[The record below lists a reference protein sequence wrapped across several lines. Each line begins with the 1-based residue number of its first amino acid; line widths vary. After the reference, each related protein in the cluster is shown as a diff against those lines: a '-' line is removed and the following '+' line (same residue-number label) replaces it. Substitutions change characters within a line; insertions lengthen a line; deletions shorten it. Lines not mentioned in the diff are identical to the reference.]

1 MRLWSLHPSYLDTR
15 GLLAVWREGL
25 LAQQVLAGRT
35 RGYRNHP
42 QLERFRSHPAPR
54 RAIARYLDEV
64 FTEARSRGYRF
75 DQSRIVAPT
84 GPASTIEVTDG
95 QLRHELS
102 HLAGKLKSRDP
113 ERLARLPRERLLEP
127 HPLFV
132 VVPGPVASWE
142 RPQR

>member
-15 GLLAVWREGL
+15 GLVAVWREGL
-25 LAQQVLAGRT
+25 LAQQVLGGRT

-54 RAIARYLDEV
+54 RAIARYLDV
-64 FTEARSRGYRF
+64 VCHEARARGYRF
-75 DQSRIVAPT
+75 DRSRIVAPA

-95 QLRHELS
+95 QLRYERS
-102 HLAGKLKSRDP
+102 HLAGKLKRRDP
-113 ERLARLPRERLLEP
+113 ERLARLAPGQAPEP

-142 RPQR
+142 RPPP